1 MKRKFI
7 LVLLAVVSAVCLAIG
22 LSACGVS
29 CSSCSSCSSCNSS
42 EGGTAGGD
50 TDGDTPSSDATHT
63 HDFTRVEAVQAT
75 CTKEGNI
82 EYWYCSGCGKSYADV
97 NGTVELSAADIV
109 VEKTAHTAVTDEA
122 VAATCT
128 STGLTEGSH
137 CSVCGTVITEQQV
150 VAKTDHTYNGYGF
163 DETSHWQEC
172 TVCGEKTESVS
183 HSMQDGECT
192 VCDYAEGMD
201 FTLSAD
207 EKYYT
212 VSGIGTVTSSALKIP
227 DTYNGLPVT
236 AVDDSAFKDCTLI
249 TSVTIG
255 DNVTEIG
262 DYAFYGCSSLE
273 EVTFGSGL
281 KTVGKYAFAN
291 CIKLILI
298 VFGDSVTTIEDYA
311 FYGCIALTDLT
322 IPANIIYIGIQAF
335 GNCKYIVIIIILG
348 NPTICKDAFAGCTL
362 VTDLTLSDGLME
374 KYSEVIET
382 AFPDSSSLTEV
393 KDSGGT
399 TYHAH
404 ELTHTERTEATCT
417 KEGNVEYWYCPACD
431 KYFSDANGTT
441 VILIIV
447 IEITEHTYEAA
458 VTEPTCTQQGY
469 TTYTC
474 SGCGDSY
481 KDNYVAANGHTWDD
495 GVVTVEA
502 TCTEKGVITYTCT
515 VCDEVK
521 TESIAANG
529 HNYGSDGVC
538 TDCGE
543 EAVASVGLEYT
554 LSDDENYYIVSG
566 MGDCTDTE
574 IVIPNTYDGLP
585 VEQIADKAFYGNTA
599 ITSVYIAGNVTY
611 IGESAFYGC
620 TLLVIIVIGKGVT
633 TIGNYAF
640 YNCTALTKITVYA
653 AELEDFTYNNYVFYK
668 AGQNGDG
675 ITVTIGASVTK
686 IPAYMFCPYSST
698 DNVPKIVSV
707 AFEDNSVCESIGSN
721 AFAYCVYIINITIPV
736 SVITIGISAFTY
748 CKSIENVYY
757 GGAASQWASIS
768 FYHISSNPLNY
779 AGGNL
784 YLCGVLAK
792 NITIEGITTINDY
805 AFYNCTSITSVIIS
819 KGVTSIGGY
828 VFYGCTSL
836 KNITIS
842 NSVTSIGSSSFYN
855 TAYYNDSSNWED
867 GVLYIDSYLIVADSD
882 ISGESSIKEGTTVI
896 ADNAYN
902 HCFELTSVTIPDSVT
917 FIGENAFYY
926 CTSLKSVTIPDSVT
940 SIGKYAFRQC
950 TSLTSVTIG
959 NSVTSI
965 GGSAFYDCTALTE
978 INFNATAMEDRSS
991 VSSGILYNAGQN
1003 SEGITVTI
1011 GANVTNIPACLFDHS
1026 YYITSVIFEQGSACK
1041 SIGSYAFRYCTSLTS
1056 VIIPD
1061 SVTSI
1066 GASAFFNCTS
1076 LTSLTIGKNV
1086 ETIGSGAFGNCYAL
1100 TEINFNATAMEDVS
1114 ETAGIFSDA
1123 GEKSGGVIL
1132 TIGANVTKIPAC
1144 LFGSSYTGSAP
1155 RIISVV
1161 FEDGS
1166 VCESIGAGA
1175 FDRCIWLT
1183 SVMIGNSVNSI
1194 GGSAFTGCDKLIE
1207 VYNLSSLEIVAGST
1221 NYGYVAYYA
1230 KNVYTATNGESHL
1243 VSEGDYLFYIDS
1255 DNDTYYLVS
1264 YIGSDTELVLP
1275 DLVVNGEAVN
1285 YSIYANAF
1293 YMNQIITSVSIPDCV
1308 IAIGDY
1314 AFYSCI
1320 ALTYISIPDSVTS
1333 IGSYAFHDCS
1343 IKSITIPDSVTY
1355 IENSAF
1361 SYCYSLTDIVISY
1374 SVISIGGNAFYKC
1387 TSLESVYY
1395 TGTAE
1400 EWEAVTIGAHNEP
1413 LETATIYYYSETQP
1427 YNSGNY
1433 WHYNSSGEVEVWNV

>member
-42 EGGTAGGD
+42 EGGTTGGD
-50 TDGDTPSSDATHT
+50 TDGDNPSSDATHT
-63 HDFTRVEAVQAT
+63 HDFTKVEAVQAT

-122 VAATCT
+122 VEATCT

-236 AVDDSAFKDCTLI
+236 AVDDSAFKDCTSI

-255 DNVTEIG
+255 ENVTKIG
-262 DYAFYGCSSLE
+262 DYAFYGCSALE
-273 EVTFGSGL
+273 EVTFSSGL

-311 FYGCIALTDLT
+311 FYGCIALTELT

-348 NPTICKDAFAGCTL
+348 NPTMCKDAFAGCTL

-393 KDSGGT
+393 KDGGGA

-515 VCDEVK
+515 VCDAVK

-599 ITSVYIAGNVTY
+599 ITSVYMAGNVTY

-620 TLLVIIVIGKGVT
+620 TLLVIIVLGKGVT

-653 AELEDFTYNNYVFYK
+653 AELEDLSSNNYVFYN
-668 AGQNGDG
+668 AGINGDG
-675 ITVTIGASVTK
+675 ITVTIGANVTK

-698 DNVPKIVSV
+698 DNSPKIVSV
-707 AFEDNSVCESIGSN
+707 AFEDNSVCESIGN
-721 AFAYCVYIINITIPV
+721 YAFAYCVYIINITIPD
-736 SVITIGISAFTY
+736 SVITIGRYVFYNCRYLTVIVIGKRVATIGEGVLMD
-748 CKSIENVYY
+748 CDALNSIYY
-757 GGAASQWASIS
+757 NGSASQWASIS
-768 FYHISSNPLNY
+768 FENKYANPLFY
-779 AGGNL
+779 AGDL
-784 YLCGVLAK
+784 YLNGAIAK
-792 NITIEGITTINDY
+792 NITIEGITTINNL
-805 AFYNCTSITSVIIS
+805 AFYGCTSITSVIIS
-819 KGVTSIGGY
+819 KGVTSIGGNA
-828 VFYGCTSL
+828 FYGCTSL
-836 KNITIS
+836 TTITIG
-842 NSVTSIGSSSFYN
+842 NSVTIIGSYAFFD
-855 TAYYNDSSNWED
+855 TAYYNDSSNWESN
-867 GVLYIDSYLIVADSD
+867 VLYIDKYLVAGDTS
-882 ISGESSIKEGTTVI
+882 ISGDYTIKEGTTVI
-896 ADNAYN
+896 ANSAFYS
-902 HCFELTSVTIPDSVT
+902 CESLIGITIPGSVTSISD
-917 FIGENAFYY
+917 FAFDW

-940 SIGKYAFRQC
+940 SIGYCAFHSC
-950 TSLTSVTIG
+950 YSLTSITIPDSITFIDQVAFDGCYHLAEVYNLSSLEITVGSTGYGFVGYYALYIYTSANTPSLLITQNSFTFYNDNGTCYLIGYKGSDTAITLPTLTIDGKTVNYAIYQYTFYNYKSLESVTIG
-959 NSVTSI
+959 DDVTSI
-965 GGSAFYDCTALTE
+965 GYMAFWGC
-978 INFNATAMEDRSS
+978 
-991 VSSGILYNAGQN
+991 N
-1003 SEGITVTI
+1003 SLKSITI
-1011 GANVTNIPACLFDHS
+1011 GNGVT
-1026 YYITSVIFEQGSACK
+1026 
-1041 SIGSYAFRYCTSLTS
+1041 SIGSYAFESCTSLES
-1056 VIIPD
+1056 IIIPD

-1066 GASAFFNCTS
+1066 GSA
-1076 LTSLTIGKNV
+1076 
-1086 ETIGSGAFGNCYAL
+1086 
-1100 TEINFNATAMEDVS
+1100 
-1114 ETAGIFSDA
+1114 
-1123 GEKSGGVIL
+1123 
-1132 TIGANVTKIPAC
+1132 
-1144 LFGSSYTGSAP
+1144 
-1155 RIISVV
+1155 
-1161 FEDGS
+1161 
-1166 VCESIGAGA
+1166 
-1175 FDRCIWLT
+1175 
-1183 SVMIGNSVNSI
+1183 
-1194 GGSAFTGCDKLIE
+1194 
-1207 VYNLSSLEIVAGST
+1207 
-1221 NYGYVAYYA
+1221 
-1230 KNVYTATNGESHL
+1230 
-1243 VSEGDYLFYIDS
+1243 
-1255 DNDTYYLVS
+1255 
-1264 YIGSDTELVLP
+1264 
-1275 DLVVNGEAVN
+1275 
-1285 YSIYANAF
+1285 AF
-1293 YMNQIITSVSIPDCV
+1293 YNCKSLDSIT
-1308 IAIGDY
+1308 
-1314 AFYSCI
+1314 
-1320 ALTYISIPDSVTS
+1320 IPDSVTS
-1333 IGSYAFHDCS
+1333 IGSYAFYSCTS
-1343 IKSITIPDSVTY
+1343 LKSITISDSVTS
-1355 IENSAF
+1355 IGENAF
-1361 SYCYSLTDIVISY
+1361 S
-1374 SVISIGGNAFYKC
+1374 
-1387 TSLESVYY
+1387 
-1395 TGTAE
+1395 GTAYYNDSNN
-1400 EWEAVTIGAHNEP
+1400 WEDGVLYI
-1413 LETATIYYYSETQP
+1413 
-1427 YNSGNY
+1427 GNY
-1433 WHYNSSGEVEVWNV
+1433 LIKANTSISGDYT